1 VPEVEVVPV
10 VLYLLYTHLQ
20 QHQLQPHKHILGTL
34 DILCELENN
43 ILLVLELIL
52 LVLELAVMAELELI
66 TDLLDLILQ

>member
-1 VPEVEVVPV
+1 LIILVLVVVVAEEILTLLLLVAAEEVVPV

-43 ILLVLELIL
+43 IQSVLELMQ
-52 LVLELAVMAELELI
+52 LV
-66 TDLLDLILQ
+66 